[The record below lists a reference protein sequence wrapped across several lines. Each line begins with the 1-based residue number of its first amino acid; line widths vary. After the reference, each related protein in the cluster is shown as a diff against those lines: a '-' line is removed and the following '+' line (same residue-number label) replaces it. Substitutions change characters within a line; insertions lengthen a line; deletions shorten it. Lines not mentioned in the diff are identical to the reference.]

1 MRAVLLA
8 LPLAAAC
15 AMEPMTPAEA
25 PAAPP
30 LSGST
35 WMLER
40 LGDAA
45 SPVPVSLSFVDGRL
59 SGEGPCN
66 RYMGGYE
73 QTGAAL
79 DIGAVAATRRAC
91 PHLDI
96 ENRYFGALT
105 DAAAVEVAGDTLVL
119 RAADGAELM
128 RLRRA

>member
-8 LPLAAAC
+8 VPLAAAC
-15 AMEPMTPAEA
+15 ATEPMPPAVA
-25 PAAPP
+25 PT

-45 SPVPVSLSFVDGRL
+45 PPVPVSLSFVDGRL

-66 RYMGGYE
+66 RYFGGYT

-79 DIGAVAATRRAC
+79 EIGAVAATRRAC
-91 PHLDI
+91 PHLDV
-96 ENRYFGALT
+96 ESRFFAALT
-105 DAAAVEVAGDTLVL
+105 DAAAAEVAGDALVV
-119 RAADGAELM
+119 RDAAGAERM
-128 RLRRA
+128 RFRRA